1 MLTIANNPDIV
12 LPKLKVQANE
22 EYSTILDNTF
32 DFETVKLAVRKHQ
45 DRQRYARQ
53 AARASAFFKHVNGK
67 VDLATME
74 GRLNGFFQVL
84 F

>member
-1 MLTIANNPDIV
+1 MLPIANNPDIV
-12 LPKLKVQANE
+12 LPKLKIQANE
-22 EYSTILDNTF
+22 VYSTILDNTF

-67 VDLATME
+67 VDLATLE